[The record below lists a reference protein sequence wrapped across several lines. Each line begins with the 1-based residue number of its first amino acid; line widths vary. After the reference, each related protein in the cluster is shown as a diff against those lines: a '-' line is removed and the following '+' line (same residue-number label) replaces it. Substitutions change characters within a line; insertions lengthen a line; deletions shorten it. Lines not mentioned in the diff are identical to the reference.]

1 MFTPICSG
9 APAETKKGRGKKE
22 KENKIICGAMPPSN
36 AAGAA
41 EKKKWKGTKNLMLCP
56 PHMQRVPRGKN
67 AVPLEQTKERGKCT
81 GKDLNSEKYSERIGE
96 E

>member
-41 EKKKWKGTKNLMLCP
+41 EKKNG
-56 PHMQRVPRGKN
+56 R
-67 AVPLEQTKERGKCT
+67 EQK
-81 GKDLNSEKYSERIGE
+81 I
-96 E
+96 